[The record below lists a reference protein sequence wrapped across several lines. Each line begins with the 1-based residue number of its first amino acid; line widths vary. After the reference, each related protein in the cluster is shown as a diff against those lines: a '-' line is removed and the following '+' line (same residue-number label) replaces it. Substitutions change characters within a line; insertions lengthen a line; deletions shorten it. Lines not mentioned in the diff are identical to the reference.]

1 MMLSTVPSPRA
12 PRGPRSLELLRPYLQ
27 PLLSRPAAS
36 ASRSVPVTLSASS
49 LGKLEQHHQT
59 WGFPGFPQK
68 NQGRNYGL
76 TPKMTILAKKDADWD
91 VFLPR
96 KHADFTNK
104 KWYFT
109 NFSQKWRV
117 FTVSFLLENIGKVKL
132 VKVGDQMGHR
142 E

>member
-1 MMLSTVPSPRA
+1 MI
-12 PRGPRSLELLRPYLQ
+12 
-27 PLLSRPAAS
+27 
-36 ASRSVPVTLSASS
+36 
-49 LGKLEQHHQT
+49 
-59 WGFPGFPQK
+59 
-68 NQGRNYGL
+68 L
-76 TPKMTILAKKDADWD
+76 TKKDADWD